1 MNTQRWLA
9 LTVVGSI
16 VAIIATRSLW
26 SQSLQGDPG
35 AEEQPAEEAVPTPF
49 SQATPAPLSPT
60 DAGPRPTLDLP
71 AIGEES
77 MDAMPEATPDFSGG
91 PFILARGNFVQIDAL
106 HGGEG
111 TATIY
116 QAPDSTRFVRLDP
129 FSVTDSPDLRVALA
143 ANPAPRMP
151 ADLTSSGFIDLGQ
164 LESNTGPQNIDI
176 PLNVRLEQFESVV
189 IYDKQF
195 NIIFTTATLQ
205 R

>member
-1 MNTQRWLA
+1 
-9 LTVVGSI
+9 
-16 VAIIATRSLW
+16 
-26 SQSLQGDPG
+26 
-35 AEEQPAEEAVPTPF
+35 
-49 SQATPAPLSPT
+49 
-60 DAGPRPTLDLP
+60 
-71 AIGEES
+71 
-77 MDAMPEATPDFSGG
+77 MDAMMEATPDFSGG
-91 PFILARGNFVQIDAL
+91 PFILARGNFVQIDSL

-116 QAPDSTRFVRLDP
+116 QAPDSTRFVRLEP
-129 FSVTDSPDLRVALA
+129 FSVTDAPDLRVALA

-164 LESNTGPQNIDI
+164 LESNKGPQNFDI

-195 NIIFTTATLQ
+195 NIIFTTATLE